1 MILFRTVAGIILA
14 TSLFTSVALAQSAHV
29 HGEGRVNIAIEGDS
43 LFLQLESPGA
53 DIVGFEH
60 AARSE
65 QEKNAVA
72 EALAQLGDPTQV
84 LRFDPAAEC
93 EVQQASARIEG
104 SEEEHEEHEGHDDH
118 KGHEEHEAHE
128 SHEGHDDHKE
138 HGGGEAHGSFIAE
151 YEFACDDMN
160 ALQFIEFSYFDRFA
174 NAQSLEIVLIDDSG
188 QRRVEI
194 TRGSPRLRLD
204 Q

>member
-1 MILFRTVAGIILA
+1 MIHYKFIAGIAILA
-14 TSLFTSVALAQSAHV
+14 SISTPVALAQSAHV
-29 HGEGRVNIAIEGDS
+29 HGEGRVNIAIEGDR

-60 AARSE
+60 AAHSE

-72 EALAQLGDPTQV
+72 KALAQLGDPLQV
-84 LRFDPAAEC
+84 MRFDPAAEC

-104 SEEEHEEHEGHDDH
+104 SEKH
-118 KGHEEHEAHE
+118 KGHEEHEG
-128 SHEGHDDHKE
+128 HEGHDDHKE
-138 HGGGEAHGSFIAE
+138 HGGNETHGSFVAE
-151 YEFACDDMN
+151 YEFACDDID
-160 ALQFIEFSYFDRFA
+160 ALRFIEFLYFDLFA

-188 QRRVEI
+188 QRRLEI
-194 TRGSPRLRLD
+194 TRGSPELRLD